1 MTCKDTPNVQPEK
14 GYVQRV
20 CALCHLNAGISPQ
33 LHCVYTLRCDCCA
46 QALSHHVLQVRAAC
60 VACALTTHWT
70 TAMMSARWEACS
82 SQHVALQ
89 LQTNTNPR
97 SI

>member
-1 MTCKDTPNVQPEK
+1 MTCKDTPNVQPETRQIQ
-14 GYVQRV
+14 YVR
-20 CALCHLNAGISPQ
+20 ALCQLNAGSLPR

-46 QALSHHVLQVRAAC
+46 QALSRHVLQERAAC

-82 SQHVALQ
+82 S
-89 LQTNTNPR
+89 
-97 SI
+97 